1 MNQRKIGGMSLQDV
15 GRFVT
20 GSYKKKKDV
29 NEVNGATLDRSL
41 STKRSKVYVKDGKAT
56 VVHSGTDSASDW
68 LNNPLTL
75 VPALYRKTDR
85 YRKAEAVQRSANKK
99 YGRDNVDAVGHS
111 QSGMIVNELAKKNIV
126 KKATVLNPAIIGR
139 HSGKVKV
146 IRSSGDVVSAFT
158 KKQEGDKTIKAK
170 TYNPLT
176 EHSASILGG
185 KKYITPHSQNLM
197 YQFH

>member
-1 MNQRKIGGMSLQDV
+1 MSRTIGGMSLKDV
-15 GRFVT
+15 GKFVT

-29 NEVNGATLDRSL
+29 NELNGAILDKSL

-56 VVHSGTDSASDW
+56 VVHSGTDQASDW

-85 YRKAEAVQRSANKK
+85 YRKAEKVQRSANKK
-99 YGRDNVDAVGHS
+99 YGRDNIDTVGHS
-111 QSGMIVNELAKKNIV
+111 QSGFIVNELAKKGIV

-146 IRSSGDVVSAFT
+146 VRSSGDVVSAFT
-158 KKQEGDKTIKAK
+158 KKQEGDETIQAK
-170 TYNPLT
+170 SYNPLT
-176 EHSASILGG
+176 EHSAKIIGG
-185 KKYITPHSQNLM
+185 KKYIQPHIQNQM
-197 YQFH
+197 HQFF

>member
-1 MNQRKIGGMSLQDV
+1 MNQRKIGGISLKEV
-15 GRFVT
+15 GQFVT
-20 GSYKKKKDV
+20 GSYKKKKDA
-29 NEVNGATLDRSL
+29 NEVNGAVLDKSL

-56 VVHSGTDSASDW
+56 VVHSGTDQAKDW
-68 LNNPLTL
+68 LNNLLIPI
-75 VPALYRKTDR
+75 PALYRKTDR

-111 QSGMIVNELAKKNIV
+111 QSSFIVDQMAKKNIV
-126 KKATVLNPAIIGR
+126 KKGTVLNPAIIGR

-158 KKQEGDKTIKAK
+158 KKQKGDETIKAK

-176 EHSASILGG
+176 EHSASIIGG
-185 KKYITPHSQNLM
+185 YITPHSQNLM